1 MSKVLVIGGG
11 FAGLSAAVFLS
22 KLNHQITL
30 LEASQKLGG
39 RAYSFLAKSQNDFVD
54 NGQHILMGCYRH
66 TLKFLSEIGASEK
79 LYFQNSLLL
88 NLVEK
93 NGRILRLGSNSRVYP
108 FNLINA
114 LLSFPAF
121 TFNDKISLFNFFLK
135 LPFLSKNKLRNL
147 SVEDWLNK
155 SNQTENSR
163 KYFWDLLIVGA
174 LNTDPHKASAETFL
188 EILRDI
194 FLHGNNAATIIVPET
209 DLSNLYCNTT
219 EKYLKRKGNNVLV
232 GERVVE
238 FITKDDKIVEV
249 ITNKNNFTEFDFVI
263 SAVPLNSLK
272 KIRNNGL
279 SILPDV
285 EPEYSSILSVH
296 LWIKNFNFKRK
307 FYGFIDSDIH
317 WLFNH
322 GKHITMVSSNADK
335 LISLSKNEIIQKTIK
350 EINSYF
356 PGFKIQN
363 VTNSLIIKEKRA
375 TFIPSST
382 FEEKRKNIIS
392 TFSNL
397 IFAGDWTNTGLP
409 STIESAV
416 KSGELAADIINRYA

>member
-1 MSKVLVIGGG
+1 MSKVLIIGGG

-22 KLNHQITL
+22 KLDHQITL

-39 RAYSFLAKSQNDFVD
+39 RAYSFHVKSQNDFVD

-93 NGRILRLGSNSRVYP
+93 NGRILRLGSNNRVYP

-121 TFNDKISLFNFFLK
+121 TFNDKISLFNFFVK

-147 SVEDWLNK
+147 SVEEWLNE

-188 EILRDI
+188 EILREI
-194 FLHGNNAATIIVPET
+194 FLHGNNAATIIIPET
-209 DLSNLYCNTT
+209 DLSNLYCNTA

-238 FITKDDKIVEV
+238 FITKDDKIIKV

-272 KIRNNGL
+272 RIRNNGL
-279 SILPDV
+279 SIPTDI
-285 EPEYSSILSVH
+285 EPEYSSILSIH

-322 GKHITMVSSNADK
+322 GKHITLVSSNANK
-335 LISLSKNEIIQKTIK
+335 LISLSNDEIIQKTIN

-356 PGFKIQN
+356 PGFKIHN
-363 VTNSLIIKEKRA
+363 VTNSLVIKEKRA

-382 FEEKRKNIIS
+382 FEEKRKKIIS
-392 TFSNL
+392 NYSNL

-416 KSGELAADIINRYA
+416 KSGELAAEIVNRYA